1 MPVRSMTPSQPVF
14 RISARRSN
22 SVYASWVRISVRVAR
37 MAAIVSG
44 LPLNVPT
51 WSILP
56 DAIQSI
62 TASEPPIA
70 PHGRPPPTDLARHST
85 SGVTPNRSTAPP

>member
-1 MPVRSMTPSQPVF
+1 M
-14 RISARRSN
+14 
-22 SVYASWVRISVRVAR
+22 RISVSVAR

-56 DAIQSI
+56 SAIQPMTS
-62 TASEPPIA
+62 SVPPIA
-70 PHGRPPPTDLARHST
+70 PHGRPPPTDLARHSR
-85 SGVTPNRSTAPP
+85 SGVTPKRLVAPP